1 MISPT
6 QFIDLIGSAFFGGSS
21 VMAGLVVYV
30 VILALMF
37 TITRHVFQTLVIA
50 LPVTFIFSG
59 SGLGVLPTDM
69 VLMLV
74 VIIVLGLA
82 MTSKKA
88 LTR

>member
-1 MISPT
+1 MINPS
-6 QFIDLIGSAFFGGSS
+6 QFIDMVAITFFNGSS
-21 VMAGLVVYV
+21 EMAGLVFYV

-37 TITRHVFQTLVIA
+37 AFTKNVFQTLIIA

-59 SGLGVLPTDM
+59 AGLGILPADM

-74 VIIVLGLA
+74 VVVVLGLA
-82 MTSKKA
+82 LSGKKA